1 LPDRRGVQAVR
12 AAGGTV
18 IAQDAAT
25 SRHFGMPRAAIATG
39 SVDYV
44 LSVDDIAPA
53 LERLVASR
61 AAEAPA

>member
-1 LPDRRGVQAVR
+1 MHAHLLDTVPLPAV
-12 AAGGTV
+12 AL
-18 IAQDAAT
+18 
-25 SRHFGMPRAAIATG
+25 PRAAIATG

-53 LERLVASR
+53 PERLVASR